1 MLSMR
6 VIRRNGYYYLQH
18 SFRKEGKVVTKE
30 LYFGTEIPEDIEKR
44 KEAFLRQHLE
54 ADVFK
59 KLDSIKA
66 AYGREWKRIPPSVQK
81 KILIDLSIEFTYN
94 TNAIE
99 GSTITLEETEELI
112 KHRMAPHKDIRD
124 IEETLRH
131 SELFFKILKNP
142 QPTTNETILEW
153 HKVLFSDTKPDIAGR
168 YRDYL
173 VRVGP
178 YLAPDWQDVKRLM
191 KEFLQWLSSSTG
203 SMQPVE
209 LAARAHYKFEKIHPF
224 GDGNGRT
231 GRLIIA
237 NILQK
242 AGYPLLIIEY
252 KRRMSYYKALSKKEE
267 DFLNYFIRRYLK
279 VHQRYLKK

>member
-1 MLSMR
+1 MR
-6 VIRRNGYYYLQH
+6 VIKRKGYHYLQH
-18 SFRKEGKVVTKE
+18 SFRKKGKIITKE
-30 LYFGTEIPEDIEKR
+30 LYLGTKIPEDIEKR
-44 KEAFLRQHLE
+44 EEVFLRQHLE
-54 ADVFK
+54 AEVFK
-59 KLDSIKA
+59 KLDSIKT
-66 AYGREWKRIPPSVQK
+66 AYKQEWKRIPPSVQK
-81 KILIDLSIEFTYN
+81 KMLVDLSIEFTYN

-124 IEETLRH
+124 IQETLKH
-131 SELFFKILKNP
+131 SELFFKIIKKP
-142 QPTTNETILEW
+142 QPIANETILQW
-153 HKVLFSDTKPDIAGR
+153 HKVLFSDSKPDMAGR

-178 YLAPDWQDVKRLM
+178 YLAPDWQDVRRLM
-191 KEFLQWLSSSTG
+191 NEFLQWLSSNSG
-203 SMQPVE
+203 RMHPIE

-242 AGYPLLIIEY
+242 AGYPTLIIEY

-267 DFLNYFIRRYLK
+267 GFLTYFIRRYLRA
-279 VHQRYLKK
+279 HQRYLKK

>member
-1 MLSMR
+1 MR
-6 VIRRNGYYYLQH
+6 VIHRNGYYYLQH
-18 SFRKEGKVVTKE
+18 SFRKEGKVVTRE
-30 LYFGTEIPEDIEKR
+30 LYLGTEIPEDIEKR
-44 KEAFLRQHLE
+44 KEVFLRQHLE

-66 AYGREWKRIPPSVQK
+66 AYGKEWKRIPPSVQK
-81 KILIDLSIEFTYN
+81 KMLVDLSIEFTYN

-124 IEETLRH
+124 IQETLRH
-131 SELFFKILKNP
+131 SELFFKIIKKP
-142 QPTTNETILEW
+142 QPISNETILQW
-153 HKVLFSDTKPDIAGR
+153 HTELFGDTKPDMAGH

-191 KEFLQWLSSSTG
+191 NEFLQWLSSG
-203 SMQPVE
+203 SGCMHPIE

-242 AGYPLLIIEY
+242 ACHPPLIIEY

>member
-1 MLSMR
+1 MS
-6 VIRRNGYYYLQH
+6 IIKKNGYYYLRH
-18 SFRKEGKVVTKE
+18 SFRKKGRVVTKE
-30 LYFGTEIPEDIEKR
+30 RYLGNEIPADIEKQ
-44 KEAFLRQHLE
+44 KEEFLRQHMKG
-54 ADVFK
+54 VFE
-59 KLDSIKA
+59 KLDRIKE
-66 AYGREWKRIPPSVQK
+66 AYSHEWKRIPPSVQK
-81 KILIDLSIEFTYN
+81 EMLIDLSIEFTYN

-124 IEETLRH
+124 IQETLRH
-131 SELFFKILKNP
+131 SELFFRIIKNP
-142 QPTTNETILEW
+142 QPIESETILKW
-153 HKVLFSDTKPDIAGR
+153 HKELFNDTKPDMAAR

-191 KEFLQWLSSSTG
+191 NELLQWLSSSSG
-203 SMQPVE
+203 SMHPVE

-242 AGYPLLIIEY
+242 AGYPPFVIEY

-267 DFLNYFIRRYLK
+267 DFLNYFIRRYLR
-279 VHQRYLKK
+279 VHQRYINE

>member
-1 MLSMR
+1 MN
-6 VIRRNGYYYLQH
+6 IIKKNGYYYLRL
-18 SFRKEGKVVTKE
+18 SFRKKGRVVTKE
-30 LYFGTEIPEDIEKR
+30 RYLGSEIPADIEKQ
-44 KEAFLRQHLE
+44 KEELLRQHMEDVLE
-54 ADVFK
+54 
-59 KLDSIKA
+59 KLDRIKE
-66 AYGREWKRIPPSVQK
+66 AYNREWKRIPPSVQK
-81 KILIDLSIEFTYN
+81 EMLIDLSIEFTYN

-112 KHRMAPHKDIRD
+112 KHKMAPHKDIRD
-124 IEETLRH
+124 IKETLNH
-131 SELFFKILKNP
+131 SEMFFKIIKNP
-142 QPTTNETILEW
+142 QPIESETILKW
-153 HKVLFSDTKPDIAGR
+153 HKELFNETKPDMAGR

-191 KEFLQWLSSSTG
+191 NELLQWLSSNSG
-203 SMQPVE
+203 SMHPVE

-242 AGYPLLIIEY
+242 AGYPPFVIEY

-267 DFLNYFIRRYLK
+267 DFLNYFIRRYLR
-279 VHQRYLKK
+279 VHQRYIKE

>member
-1 MLSMR
+1 MR
-6 VIRRNGYYYLQH
+6 VIRRNDYYYLQH

-30 LYFGTEIPEDIEKR
+30 LYLGTEIPEDIEKR

-66 AYGREWKRIPPSVQK
+66 AYGQEWKRIPPSVQK
-81 KILIDLSIEFTYN
+81 KMLIDLSIEFTYN

-112 KHRMAPHKDIRD
+112 KHRMAPHKDVRD
-124 IEETLRH
+124 IQETLRH
-131 SELFFKILKNP
+131 SELFFKILKKP
-142 QPTTNETILEW
+142 QPITNETILEW
-153 HKVLFSDTKPDIAGR
+153 HKELFSDTKPDIAGR

-173 VRVGP
+173 VRVGL

-191 KEFLQWLSSSTG
+191 NEFLQWLSSNTG
-203 SMQPVE
+203 SIHPIE

-224 GDGNGRT
+224 GDGNGRI
-231 GRLIIA
+231 GRLVIA

-242 AGYPLLIIEY
+242 AGYPPLIVEY

-267 DFLNYFIRRYLK
+267 DFLNHFIRRYLK
-279 VHQRYLKK
+279 VHQRYMKK